1 MSKTEKQNE
10 LFDKIIKGLDLSYQR
25 LIQYK
30 KQKNSV
36 LVVMRDGKIVH
47 IKPDEL

>member
-30 KQKNSV
+30 KQKNSA

-47 IKPDEL
+47 LKPDEL